1 MDFNELLKFSE
12 QKTRILILEKNGL
25 ISKKILEISENQQ
38 VEIGYLD
45 GNHIQNS
52 ESDFFLFNTDN
63 LDLASE
69 FQPTVALISKGFNQ
83 NILKITQ
90 QITGGGVAIFPENIS
105 GQLLQSTNFFR
116 KLPFEFPINSEN
128 SEIKTDFGTISLEN
142 QTQEIVENIFGMKIL
157 AQQIGIMEEEFF
169 DEIINS

>member
-52 ESDFFLFNTDN
+52 ESDFFLFNTYN

-116 KLPFEFPINSEN
+116 KLPFEFPNHSGN
-128 SEIKTDFGTISLEN
+128 SEIETDFGTISLEN
-142 QTQEIVENIFGMKIL
+142 HTREIVENIFGMKIL

-169 DEIINS
+169 DELINS

>member
-1 MDFNELLKFSE
+1 VDFNELLKFSE

-25 ISKKILEISENQQ
+25 ISKKIIEISENQQ

-90 QITGGGVAIFPENIS
+90 QITGGGIAIFPENIS
-105 GQLLQSTNFFR
+105 EQLLQSTNFFR

-128 SEIKTDFGTISLEN
+128 SDIETDFGTISLEN

>member
-1 MDFNELLKFSE
+1 MDFSDILEFSE
-12 QKTRILILEKNGL
+12 HKTRILILENDDS
-25 ISKKILEISENQQ
+25 ISKKILEISENQN

-52 ESDFFLFNTDN
+52 DSDFFLLNTN
-63 LDLASE
+63 NTDLASE
-69 FQPTVALISKGFNQ
+69 FQPTVALISKGFNE

-116 KLPFEFPINSEN
+116 KLPFEFPNDSGN
-128 SEIKTDFGTISLEN
+128 SEIETDFGAISLEN
-142 QTQEIVENIFGMKIL
+142 HTQEIVENIFGMKIL

-169 DEIINS
+169 DELINS

>member
-12 QKTRILILEKNGL
+12 QKTRILILEKNDL

-116 KLPFEFPINSEN
+116 KLPFEFPKESNN
-128 SEIKTDFGTISLEN
+128 SEIETDFGTISLKN